1 LNSSI
6 VEVELDESQFLFIEK
21 SNLKKTLDEVF
32 RKVLWKVKKKKRVGC
47 AYYNNQSN
55 EHN

>member
-1 LNSSI
+1 LNSII